1 MDGYVKLY
9 RQTIRSPI
17 FADAE
22 MWKLAT
28 WCLCK
33 ATRFTR
39 PQPIDCGPIKK
50 SVQLYPGDFVT
61 GRNRG
66 AEELGWNPSTF
77 RNRLYRLEHEYG
89 FITTRQ
95 DKHFTVVSICN
106 WEAYQGDEPDNRTNE
121 GPTKDSPRT
130 NEGPTKDTNKNG
142 RMQEPKK
149 ETTNSCKRFEEFWQA
164 YPTKKGKKPCKEI
177 WRRKKLDSMADTL
190 IQDVQNR
197 QQQDKKWKDG
207 FIPNPQ
213 TYLNQERWEDEVEQ
227 ADENKPSQYQ
237 QELEDRINYG

>member
-1 MDGYVKLY
+1 MEGYVKLY
-9 RQTIRSPI
+9 RQTIRSSL

-50 SVQLYPGDFVT
+50 TVQLYPGDFVT
-61 GRNRG
+61 GRHRG

-77 RNRLYRLEHEYG
+77 RNRLARLETEYE

-121 GPTKDSPRT
+121 GQTEDSPRT

-142 RMQEPKK
+142 RMQESKK
-149 ETTNSCKRFEEFWQA
+149 GTTNTCERFEEFWQI
-164 YPTKKGKKPCKEI
+164 YPVKKGKSKALATWK
-177 WRRKKLDSMADTL
+177 RRHYDNIADT
-190 IQDVQNR
+190 IIADVRERQNKDR
-197 QQQDKKWKDG
+197 KWRDG
-207 FIPNPQ
+207 FIPHGS
-213 TYLNQERWEDEVEQ
+213 TYVNNKAWEDDIEQ
-227 ADENKPSQYQ
+227 SDEKPNEREQ
-237 QELEDRINYG
+237 QIQDRIDFG